1 MSKINVSNL
10 INAYNATEK
19 AFGTFTKEV
28 AKLYSGCKVAA
39 DYVARRKEVNTAI
52 DQRFGDTVDGKALAT
67 KVKAKTN
74 TVLNRL
80 LPDGVKLGERKGGR
94 KATGKATGKAATGK
108 AEKATGKATEQR
120 PTIQAAT
127 ISDVMAAL
135 AHVISGK
142 TKVELSAIRSR
153 IDAMFA
159 TAITNAK

>member
-1 MSKINVSNL
+1 MSKINVTSL

-52 DQRFGDTVDGKALAT
+52 DQRFGDTADGKALAT

-80 LPDGVKLGERKGGR
+80 LPAGVKLGERKGGR
-94 KATGKATGKAATGK
+94 KAGKAGKATGKA
-108 AEKATGKATEQR
+108 GKATEKATEAR
-120 PTIQAAT
+120 PTIQAVT
-127 ISDVMAAL
+127 VSDVMTAL
-135 AHVISGK
+135 GHVLAGK
-142 TKVELSAIRSR
+142 TKTELQAIKTRLDS
-153 IDAMFA
+153 MLT
-159 TAITNAK
+159 TAINNAK

>member
-1 MSKINVSNL
+1 MVKVNVSNL
-10 INAYNATEK
+10 IKSFDAAEK
-19 AFGTFTKEV
+19 AFGSFTANVRKQYE
-28 AKLYSGCKVAA
+28 GCKTAA
-39 DYVARRKEVNTAI
+39 DYLARRKAVNEAI
-52 DQRFGDTVDGKALAT
+52 DAAVKDKEKASRI
-67 KVKAKTN
+67 KAKTN
-74 TVLNRL
+74 TVLNRS
-80 LPDGVKLGERKGGR
+80 LPEGVKLGERKGGR

-108 AEKATGKATEQR
+108 AAKATGKATEQR

-127 ISDVMAAL
+127 VSDVMAAL

>member
-52 DQRFGDTVDGKALAT
+52 DQRFGDTADGKALAT

-94 KATGKATGKAATGK
+94 KAASAKTGKAATGK
-108 AEKATGKATEQR
+108 AAKATGKATESR

-127 ISDVMAAL
+127 VSQVMDAL
-135 AHVISGK
+135 AHAITGK
-142 TKVELSAIRSR
+142 TKVELQAIKTRLDS
-153 IDAMFA
+153 MMM

>member
-52 DQRFGDTVDGKALAT
+52 DQRFGDTADGKALAT

-94 KATGKATGKAATGK
+94 KATDKATGKASTGK
-108 AEKATGKATEQR
+108 AVKAVKPEQR

-127 ISDVMAAL
+127 VSQVMDAL
-135 AHVISGK
+135 AHAITGK
-142 TKVELSAIRSR
+142 TKTELQAIKTRLDS
-153 IDAMFA
+153 MLV
-159 TAITNAK
+159 TAINNAK

>member
-52 DQRFGDTVDGKALAT
+52 DQRFGDTADGKALAT

-94 KATGKATGKAATGK
+94 KATGKATEKAAGKTAKAAGKAV
-108 AEKATGKATEQR
+108 EQR

-127 ISDVMAAL
+127 VSQVMDAL
-135 AHVISGK
+135 AHAITGK
-142 TKVELSAIRSR
+142 TKVELQAIKTRLDS
-153 IDAMFA
+153 MMM

>member
-1 MSKINVSNL
+1 MVKVNVSGL

-52 DQRFGDTVDGKALAT
+52 DQRFGDTADGKALAT

-80 LPDGVKLGERKGGR
+80 LPEGVKLGERKGGR
-94 KATGKATGKAATGK
+94 KATGKATGKTA
-108 AEKATGKATEQR
+108 KATGKATESR

>member
-19 AFGTFTKEV
+19 AFGTFTREV

-108 AEKATGKATEQR
+108 AAKAAKPEQR

>member
-52 DQRFGDTVDGKALAT
+52 DQRFGDTADGKALAT

-94 KATGKATGKAATGK
+94 KATGKATEKAAGKTAKAAGKAV
-108 AEKATGKATEQR
+108 EQR

-127 ISDVMAAL
+127 VSQVMDAL
-135 AHVISGK
+135 AHAITGK
-142 TKVELSAIRSR
+142 TKVELQAIKTRLDS
-153 IDAMFA
+153 MMT

>member
-52 DQRFGDTVDGKALAT
+52 DQRFGDTADGKALAT

-80 LPDGVKLGERKGGR
+80 LPEGVKLGERKGGR
-94 KATGKATGKAATGK
+94 KATGAKTSKATGKAA
-108 AEKATGKATEQR
+108 KATGKATESR

-127 ISDVMAAL
+127 VSQVMDAL
-135 AHVISGK
+135 AHAITGK
-142 TKVELSAIRSR
+142 TKVELQAIKTRLDS
-153 IDAMFA
+153 MMT
-159 TAITNAK
+159 TAINSAK